1 VGYFS
6 GRSSNAISTESCSIV
21 TGKNSTSQQ
30 PVYNC
35 GQWQKV
41 LVLLLYIRKDFS
53 IFSSPICLTYQQYLC
68 HVDVCIELVTW
79 VCFSCEQVHSHWQA
93 CLPIFCSLRYSFLFF
108 KYKVFM
114 QLSKYLS
121 TCSNL
126 ALLLTNTQKNSHLFL
141 TDDGQCGSVAVC
153 TVSGTHHTLDGS
165 ILNPSAGFLKFISSS
180 LIGVGNSNSFGC
192 F

>member
-1 VGYFS
+1 MCVLNLSLGCASAASKYTATGRHACQSSALS
-6 GRSSNAISTESCSIV
+6 GT
-21 TGKNSTSQQ
+21 
-30 PVYNC
+30 
-35 GQWQKV
+35 
-41 LVLLLYIRKDFS
+41 L
-53 IFSSPICLTYQQYLC
+53 
-68 HVDVCIELVTW
+68 
-79 VCFSCEQVHSHWQA
+79 
-93 CLPIFCSLRYSFLFF
+93 SFFF

-153 TVSGTHHTLDGS
+153 TVSGTNHTLDGS
-165 ILNPSAGFLKFISSS
+165 ILNPSAGFLKFIASS